1 MDITTHNQSARLNPK
16 DPTYKQWIFRYTFL
30 ELEKDLGHA
39 GDITSDALFVKPQE
53 VTARIMSKNKGILAG
68 IQEVEY
74 FLVDSDSAFKP
85 RLGKLE
91 VNFLKDDGAVVAE
104 NETVM
109 TMTGDVR
116 DILKVERTL
125 LNLLGRMSGVATLTR
140 SFVER
145 AGKVLVTPTRKT
157 LWGWLDKRACVVG
170 GGGTHRLALD
180 DAILVKD
187 NHRAAFAGNLELL
200 LLELLQRAADIKPR
214 FIEIEVESAK
224 EALVAAETYKE
235 WQKKNEASK
244 KIPFCIMFDNVPS
257 GEIREAITMLRKNE
271 LDQLQ
276 RCPRK

>member
-235 WQKKNEASK
+235 WQKKNRLK
-244 KIPFCIMFDNVPS
+244 
-257 GEIREAITMLRKNE
+257 
-271 LDQLQ
+271 
-276 RCPRK
+276 

>member
-145 AGKVLVTPTRKT
+145 AGKVLVTTASAYQRKVAALRPELPSLRHVLLIDDLGSGAIADTLDLRALLRAAPDTPALVPTGSEDPALLHFT
-157 LWGWLDKRACVVG
+157 S
-170 GGGTHRLALD
+170 GTTGLPKGAIHVHGAVLTHFATARTALD
-180 DAILVKD
+180 LQPE
-187 NHRAAFAGNLELL
+187 AAPLPGRVEAGVDRPPP
-200 LLELLQRAADIKPR
+200 QA
-214 FIEIEVESAK
+214 
-224 EALVAAETYKE
+224 
-235 WQKKNEASK
+235 
-244 KIPFCIMFDNVPS
+244 
-257 GEIREAITMLRKNE
+257 G
-271 LDQLQ
+271 
-276 RCPRK
+276 